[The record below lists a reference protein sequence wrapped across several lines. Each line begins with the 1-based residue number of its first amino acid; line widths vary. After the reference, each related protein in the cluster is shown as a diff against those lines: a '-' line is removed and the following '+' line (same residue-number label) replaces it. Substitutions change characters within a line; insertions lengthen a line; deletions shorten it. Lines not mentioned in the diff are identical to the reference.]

1 MSDSIQI
8 KASETGAVRLFIVDI
23 APAEID
29 AFRARN
35 GRWPLREALGAEALD
50 PDHIDIFDA
59 ADLTGVGLSGYLSE
73 GHAIPDDQ
81 INEARAQLEAL
92 QGTLMVVTSSAF
104 LGQAQ
109 TLTPRAPLRLIASFS
124 RAQDPITFQPL
135 PDASA
140 RTPVFEEKP
149 PRKTPSDAAM
159 SGRVASVVLLVLAL
173 LVLVMVWIAS

>member
-1 MSDSIQI
+1 MSDKIQI
-8 KASETGAVRLFIVDI
+8 KASETGVVRLFAVDI
-23 APAEID
+23 PSAEID

-50 PDHIDIFDA
+50 ADHIDIFDA
-59 ADLTGVGLSGYLSE
+59 ADLTGVGLPGYLTE
-73 GHAIPDDQ
+73 GHDIPDAQ
-81 INEARAQLEAL
+81 ITESRAQLEAL
-92 QGTLMVVTSSAF
+92 KGTLMVITSSAF

-124 RAQDPITFQPL
+124 RAQDPVTFQPL

-140 RTPVFEEKP
+140 RMPEVEEKP
-149 PRKTPSDAAM
+149 ARKRPSDAAM

-173 LVLVMVWIAS
+173 LVLAMVWVAS